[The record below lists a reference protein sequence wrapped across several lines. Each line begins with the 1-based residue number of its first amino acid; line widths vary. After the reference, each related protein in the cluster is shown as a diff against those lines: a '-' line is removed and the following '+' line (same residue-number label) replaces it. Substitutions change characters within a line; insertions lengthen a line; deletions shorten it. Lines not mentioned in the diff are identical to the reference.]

1 MAKQDFLE
9 KLADLRNAHC
19 DEIPTPEMA
28 VMTRATARLRRS
40 GIMHQLLQI
49 GETAPDFTFI
59 DSRNNH
65 TSLYAL
71 LKDGPVI
78 INFFR
83 GFWCMYCKTELE
95 AYSSIKEELEELG
108 CYYLAISPQDLQNDE
123 LSESHYQTVYDRNN
137 QIARLFNIVY
147 ELGEDEIDLFKS
159 WDLRVDQIN
168 DSGNWTLPI
177 PATYLISQDRTV
189 AYQFADVDI
198 RSRCCPDD
206 LLEELKRLK

>member
-1 MAKQDFLE
+1 
-9 KLADLRNAHC
+9 
-19 DEIPTPEMA
+19 
-28 VMTRATARLRRS
+28 
-40 GIMHQLLQI
+40 
-49 GETAPDFTFI
+49 
-59 DSRNNH
+59 
-65 TSLYAL
+65 
-71 LKDGPVI
+71 
-78 INFFR
+78 
-83 GFWCMYCKTELE
+83 MYCKTELE